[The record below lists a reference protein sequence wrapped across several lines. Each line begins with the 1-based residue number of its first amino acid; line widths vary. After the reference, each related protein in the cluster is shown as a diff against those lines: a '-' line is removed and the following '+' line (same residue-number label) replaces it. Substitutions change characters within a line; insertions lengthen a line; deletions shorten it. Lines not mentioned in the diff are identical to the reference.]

1 MPMAATA
8 ATAAT
13 PAELA
18 GRAGRRTGRRVVVSG
33 VGAVSGYGWGVE
45 ALWQGLC
52 AGATAIRPFSRF
64 DHSRHRT
71 HVAAEVPAAE
81 PPSPPDQAH
90 QAHQALQPRPGIG
103 AGGRS
108 PGGRG
113 GGCASGRQL
122 SLADRFALAAA
133 REALAAAGLG
143 AAPLGVPEGEAPFG
157 VPEGAAGVFFGS
169 STGGMWESERFVA
182 ELFAGRRGALHAIA
196 SQQVNGP
203 GDAIAR
209 AFGVTGPVETVS
221 SACASGAL
229 AIAAALAALRDGD
242 LELALAGG
250 ADSLCQL
257 TYAGFNSLRA
267 VDEEPCRPFRASRAG
282 MSIGEGAAVLVL
294 EPLERVL
301 ARGGEPLAEVA
312 GAGSACDAFH
322 MTAPEPEGV
331 GAAAAIAAALAD
343 AGLEPAAID
352 FVNAHATGTPLNDD
366 AEWRALERIFGE
378 RARRLPVTATKA
390 GVGHLLGCSGAIEAL
405 VTVLS
410 LARGELHP
418 VPAAGPIDSSCPAP
432 LVAGRPLAVPE
443 ARAALSTSLAFGG
456 SNAALVFRR
465 WTGALP

>member
-1 MPMAATA
+1 MPMG

-18 GRAGRRTGRRVVVSG
+18 GAKSGRAGRRVAVSG
-33 VGAVSGYGWGVE
+33 AGAVSGFGWGVE
-45 ALWQGLC
+45 PLWQGLC

-64 DHSRHRT
+64 DHRSHRT
-71 HVAAEVPAAE
+71 HVAAEVP
-81 PPSPPDQAH
+81 PPPQGSVPVAG
-90 QAHQALQPRPGIG
+90 RS
-103 AGGRS
+103 AGGRRS
-108 PGGRG
+108 ASDR
-113 GGCASGRQL
+113 SGRQL

-133 REALAAAGLG
+133 GEAAAAAGLD
-143 AAPLGVPEGEAPFG
+143 AALPGL
-157 VPEGAAGVFFGS
+157 PEGAGGVFFGS
-169 STGGMWESERFVA
+169 STGGMWEGEGFVA
-182 ELFAGRRGALHAIA
+182 ELFGGRRGALHAIA

-203 GDAIAR
+203 GDAVAR
-209 AFGVTGPVETVS
+209 RYGFTGPVETVS

-229 AIAAALAALRDGD
+229 AIGAALAALRAG
-242 LELALAGG
+242 EVEVALAGG

-257 TYAGFNSLRA
+257 TYGGFNSLRA
-267 VDEEPCRPFRASRAG
+267 VDEEPCRPFRAGRAG

-301 ARGGEPLAEVA
+301 ARGARPLAELA

-322 MTAPEPEGV
+322 MTAPEPEGA
-331 GAAAAIAAALAD
+331 GAAAAIAAALED
-343 AGLEPAAID
+343 AGIEPADVD
-352 FVNAHATGTPLNDD
+352 FVNAHATGTQLNDD

-418 VPAAGPIDSSCPAP
+418 VPAAADAIDGSCPAA
-432 LVAGRPLAVPE
+432 LVTGRPLALPA

-456 SNAALVFRR
+456 SNAALIFRR
-465 WTGALP
+465 WTGPSP